1 MEVLDAVATGD
12 HAVPLLHVAALAAW
26 GLAFY
31 ALAWWGYRRD
41 EGERFT

>member
-1 MEVLDAVATGD
+1 MEVLDPVATGD
-12 HAVPLLHVAALAAW
+12 HPVPLHHVAALAAW
-26 GLAFY
+26 GLVFF